1 MDTNRHN
8 RLSDNTFSAHSCK
21 EGKAG
26 ASRFCSSFY
35 PEEVWVDLVMGS
47 LPEREAEHLG
57 QHLLECSYC
66 RDQERYWRSML
77 EEEYTDDTAETKPRD
92 RGLVA
97 HTFGKD
103 SNLAVLEGTPSE
115 WLRLRLRA
123 RVRFLGLLR
132 YARSLLS
139 GGRRA
144 GMWIAASCCLLLVA
158 FGLLFTQYTQREHDA
173 WGQYVQDYEPS
184 AATLMSNPNSIA
196 YPIQIGQ
203 SGTEFGMLWYNQ
215 GSEEL
220 LMLVDGLVPD
230 VNRSVR
236 VWAVRDDGRDSLGLL
251 QYHQLRAHL
260 YVKNRD
266 ELRRANMLELT
277 IEPVEMVHP
286 DGMAPVIQFKLNQQ

>member
-8 RLSDNTFSAHSCK
+8 RLSNDASSAHFYR
-21 EGKAG
+21 EGKAE
-26 ASRFCSSFY
+26 ASRFCTSFY
-35 PEEVWVDLVMGS
+35 PEEVWVDLVTGS
-47 LPEREAEHLG
+47 LPEREAERLG
-57 QHLLECSYC
+57 QHVLECSYC

-77 EEEYTDDTAETKPRD
+77 EGEYSGDTAETKPKERE
-92 RGLVA
+92 LLA
-97 HTFGKD
+97 HTFCKD
-103 SNLAVLEGTPSE
+103 SNSAESDWMPSG

-123 RVRFLGLLR
+123 RVRLLGLLR
-132 YARSLLS
+132 SARSLLS

-144 GMWIAASCCLLLVA
+144 GLWIAASCCLLLA

-260 YVKNRD
+260 YVKDRD

>member
-8 RLSDNTFSAHSCK
+8 RQSHNVSSAHSCR
-21 EGKAG
+21 EGKAE

-35 PEEVWVDLVMGS
+35 PEEIWVDLVMGS
-47 LPEREAEHLG
+47 LPEREAERLAR
-57 QHLLECSYC
+57 HLLECSYC
-66 RDQERYWRSML
+66 REQERYWRSML
-77 EEEYTDDTAETKPRD
+77 EEEYTGDIVETKPGD
-92 RGLVA
+92 RNLSA
-97 HTFGKD
+97 HTTGKD
-103 SNLAVLEGTPSE
+103 SNLAVPDWMPSG
-115 WLRLRLRA
+115 WVRHRLRT
-123 RVRFLGLLR
+123 RVRLLGLLR
-132 YARSLLS
+132 YARSRLS
-139 GGRRA
+139 GGRFA
-144 GMWIAASCCLLLVA
+144 GVWIAASCCLLLA
-158 FGLLFTQYTQREHDA
+158 FGLLITQYTERQNDT

-230 VNRSVR
+230 INRSVR

-260 YVKNRD
+260 YVKNRA
-266 ELRRANMLELT
+266 ELRKADMLELT
-277 IEPVEMVHP
+277 IEPVEKGHP